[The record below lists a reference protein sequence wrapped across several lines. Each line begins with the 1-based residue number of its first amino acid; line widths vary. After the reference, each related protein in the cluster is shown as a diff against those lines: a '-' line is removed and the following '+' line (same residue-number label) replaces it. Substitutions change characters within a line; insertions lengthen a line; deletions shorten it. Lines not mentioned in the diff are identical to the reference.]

1 MNCSIFGCE
10 VNIVVQTKII
20 QLKSNRVFHQVE
32 VILRAIEQGWKSFF
46 QDGLNWQLLRSELGR
61 QYSISAVGC
70 LLVGL
75 GIATWIQPRIVYYL
89 IHLFFNTFKTVA
101 EVLPHHLLGLL
112 FLTVGTAF
120 ILLGNPRPTLNT
132 NTLHPRSTTPSVNC
146 RLNQR
151 QLNQG
156 AKIVAIGGGT
166 GLSALLQGLK
176 SYSSN
181 ITAVV
186 TVADDGGSSGRL
198 RRECGTLPMGDI
210 RNCMTALADEKQA
223 ITELFRFRFQQ
234 GEGLAGHS
242 FGNLFLAAMNTM
254 TGDLEQAI
262 TACSKILN
270 IQGQVLPA
278 TLSDIHLWAELSDGR
293 RIEGES
299 SITEAKGQI
308 CQIGCMPANPPALPA
323 VLEAIKAADYII
335 LGPGSLYTS
344 VIANL
349 LVPEI
354 REAIASATVPR
365 IYICNIMTQAGETDG
380 YRVSDHI
387 RALDRVCGKRLF
399 DSVLVHQ
406 GDISSRSLAVYAE
419 EGSYP
424 VVFDREAVSQL
435 NCQVI
440 LDNIAEIDP
449 CNNVVRHHSHRLAR
463 SLERWLSS

>member
-1 MNCSIFGCE
+1 M
-10 VNIVVQTKII
+10 VQPKLV
-20 QLKSNRVFHQVE
+20 QLKSKRSFHQLE
-32 VILRAIEQGWKSFF
+32 VMPGAIAIEQGWKSFL
-46 QDGLNWQLLRSELGR
+46 QDGLNWRVLSEAGR
-61 QYSISAVGC
+61 QYAISTVGC

-75 GIATWIQPRIVYYL
+75 GIAIWIQPSIFYDL
-89 IHLFFNTFKTVA
+89 IHLLFNTLEAIA
-101 EVLPHHLLGLL
+101 EVLPYPLSALLVLA
-112 FLTVGTAF
+112 VGTAF
-120 ILLGNPRPTLNT
+120 ILVGRPRPTLST
-132 NTLHPRSTTPSVNC
+132 NTLHTKSTTQLLKHRINP
-146 RLNQR
+146 R

-156 AKIVAIGGGT
+156 SKIVVMGGGT

-198 RRECGTLPMGDI
+198 RREWGILPLGDI
-210 RNCMTALADEKQA
+210 RNCMTALADEKQTM
-223 ITELFRFRFQQ
+223 TELFRFRFQQ

-262 TACSKILN
+262 TACSEILN

-278 TLSDIHLWAELSDGR
+278 TLSDIHLWAKLSDGR

-299 SITEAKGQI
+299 HITAAKGQI
-308 CQIGCMPANPPALPA
+308 YQIGCTPANPPALPA

-344 VIANL
+344 AIPNL

-387 RALDRVCGKRLF
+387 RALDRVCGEQLF

-424 VVFDREAVSQL
+424 VIFDQETVSQL

-440 LDNIAEIDP
+440 LDNIVEIDP
-449 CNNVVRHHSHRLAR
+449 ANNSIRHHSQRLAK
-463 SLERWLSS
+463 SLETWLSR